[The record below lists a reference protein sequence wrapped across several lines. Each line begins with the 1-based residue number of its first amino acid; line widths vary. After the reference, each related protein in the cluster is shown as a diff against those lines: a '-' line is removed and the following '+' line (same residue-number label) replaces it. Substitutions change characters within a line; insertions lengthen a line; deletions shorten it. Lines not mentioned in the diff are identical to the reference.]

1 MPAAGRP
8 DLHILA
14 RFLDRMAE
22 GGPKPFSRSRLQR
35 AVGLNYD
42 LFRKYMAILVERG
55 WVDRREGPAAT
66 EEYVLSAEGHRVR
79 RELAAWLATLF
90 GGRI

>member
-14 RFLDRMAE
+14 RFLDRMGAP
-22 GGPKPFSRSRLQR
+22 GAGSFSRSKLQR

-42 LFRKYMAILVERG
+42 LFRKYLDILLERNLIERTQG
-55 WVDRREGPAAT
+55 KTEAFKISQEGQRIR
-66 EEYVLSAEGHRVR
+66 AE
-79 RELAAWLATLF
+79 LLAWLSNLF
-90 GGRI
+90 GGRL

>member
-22 GGPKPFSRSRLQR
+22 PGADGFSKSKLQR

-42 LFRKYMAILVERG
+42 LFRKYLAILVERG
-55 WVDRREGPAAT
+55 WVTASGKEAKETFA
-66 EEYVLSAEGHRVR
+66 LSAEGHRIR
-79 RELAAWLATLF
+79 KELAAWLATLF
-90 GGRI
+90 GGRL

>member
-14 RFLDRMAE
+14 RFLDRLAE
-22 GGPKPFSRSRLQR
+22 PGARPLSRSRLQR

-42 LFRKYMAILVERG
+42 LFRKYLAIVVERG
-55 WVDRREGPAAT
+55 WVDDADGRLA
-66 EEYVLSAEGHRVR
+66 LSAEGHRVR

>member
-14 RFLDRMAE
+14 RFLDRMAQP
-22 GGPKPFSRSRLQR
+22 GVGPFTKSKLQR

-42 LFRKYMAILVERG
+42 LFRKYLAVLLERG
-55 WVDRREGPAAT
+55 WVTALGKDARET
-66 EEYVLSAEGHRVR
+66 FVLSEDGR
-79 RELAAWLATLF
+79 RIRKELAAWLATLF
-90 GGRI
+90 DGRL

>member
-14 RFLDRMAE
+14 RFLDRLAE
-22 GGPKPFSRSRLQR
+22 PGVKPFTKSRLQR

-42 LFRKYMAILVERG
+42 LFRKYLGILVERG
-55 WVDRREGPAAT
+55 WVASSGQEDKET
-66 EEYVLSAEGHRVR
+66 FVLSQEGHQIRK
-79 RELAAWLATLF
+79 ELAAWLATLF
-90 GGRI
+90 GGRL

>member
-14 RFLDRMAE
+14 RFLDRLAE
-22 GGPKPFSRSRLQR
+22 PEAKPFTKSRLQR

-42 LFRKYMAILVERG
+42 LFRKYLAIAVERG
-55 WVDRREGPAAT
+55 WVTAKDAEAQET
-66 EEYVLSAEGHRVR
+66 FTLSPDGHRVR
-79 RELAAWLATLF
+79 KELAAWLASLF
-90 GGRI
+90 GGRL

>member
-14 RFLDRMAE
+14 RFLDRLAE
-22 GGPKPFSRSRLQR
+22 PGAKAFSRSRLQR

-42 LFRKYMAILVERG
+42 LFRKYLAILVERG
-55 WVDRREGPAAT
+55 WVVAT
-66 EEYVLSAEGHRVR
+66 PGEKEEFILSAEGHRIR
-79 RELAAWLATLF
+79 RELAQWLANLF
-90 GGRI
+90 GGRL

>member
-22 GGPKPFSRSRLQR
+22 PGVGPLTKSKLQR

-42 LFRKYMAILVERG
+42 LFRKYLAILLERG
-55 WVDRREGPAAT
+55 WITASGQDSKEIFL
-66 EEYVLSAEGHRVR
+66 LSHDGHRVR
-79 RELAAWLATLF
+79 KELAAWLATLF
-90 GGRI
+90 GGRL